1 MGNSS
6 PKPTMRVLLVV
17 LAIALIA
24 SADKLKDL
32 SAADA
37 PTPVKDVAKESA
49 DLGEEEGN
57 FGGALMTSGSFT
69 MMAASGAGFGEELGE
84 SEGEG
89 NFGGA
94 LMTSGSFTMMA
105 ASAGGFGEE
114 ERDEL
119 GEANDWDITNGGQC
133 DESEQAWVMTDAKD
147 TTMGKC
153 VKFAADNKCSAQC
166 FHQGKS
172 VDEAVCTKICRV
184 PGAAGAQ
191 CNVIKMVMPQE
202 STNDLGEGKT
212 MYLTR
217 SKVMQAGLKGKD
229 LGEADPMACAGVATN
244 RK

>member
-1 MGNSS
+1 MGTLNET
-6 PKPTMRVLLVV
+6 TMRAVFAI
-17 LAIALIA
+17 LALAVYLSFA
-24 SADKLKDL
+24 S
-32 SAADA
+32 
-37 PTPVKDVAKESA
+37 DVE
-49 DLGEEEGN
+49 DLGVQPINSKASLGEATKTRDEEENN

-69 MMAASGAGFGEELGE
+69 MMAAGA
-84 SEGEG
+84 
-89 NFGGA
+89 
-94 LMTSGSFTMMA
+94 
-105 ASAGGFGEE
+105 GFGEE

-133 DESEQAWVMTDAKD
+133 DESEEAWVMTDAKD

-172 VDEAVCTKICRV
+172 VDESVDGAVCTKICRV

>member
-1 MGNSS
+1 MGTLNET
-6 PKPTMRVLLVV
+6 TMRAVFTI
-17 LAIALIA
+17 LALAVCLSFA
-24 SADKLKDL
+24 S
-32 SAADA
+32 
-37 PTPVKDVAKESA
+37 DVE
-49 DLGEEEGN
+49 DLGVQPINNKASLGEATKTRDQEDEGN

-69 MMAASGAGFGEELGE
+69 MMAAG
-84 SEGEG
+84 
-89 NFGGA
+89 
-94 LMTSGSFTMMA
+94 
-105 ASAGGFGEE
+105 GGFEE

-133 DESEQAWVMTDAKD
+133 DESEEAWVMTDAKD

-172 VDEAVCTKICRV
+172 VDESVDGAVCTKICRV

>member
-1 MGNSS
+1 MGTLNET
-6 PKPTMRVLLVV
+6 TMRAVFTI
-17 LAIALIA
+17 LALAVCLSFA
-24 SADKLKDL
+24 S
-32 SAADA
+32 
-37 PTPVKDVAKESA
+37 DVE
-49 DLGEEEGN
+49 DLGVQPINNKASLGEATKTRDEEEN
-57 FGGALMTSGSFT
+57 SFGGALMTSGSFT
-69 MMAASGAGFGEELGE
+69 MMAAS
-84 SEGEG
+84 S
-89 NFGGA
+89 N
-94 LMTSGSFTMMA
+94 
-105 ASAGGFGEE
+105 FGEE

-172 VDEAVCTKICRV
+172 VDESVDGAVCTKICRV